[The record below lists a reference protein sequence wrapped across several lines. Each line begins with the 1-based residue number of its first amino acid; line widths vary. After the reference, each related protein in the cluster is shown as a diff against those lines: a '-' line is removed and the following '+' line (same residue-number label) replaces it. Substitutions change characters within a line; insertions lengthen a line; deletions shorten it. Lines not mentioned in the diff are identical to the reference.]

1 MSSDVKLKINSFG
14 GFSITAEGPSGE
26 SVVSDGQGRAKKPWP
41 LIEYLIFSD
50 KEEVS
55 NSELIEM
62 LWPDGGADD
71 PVASLRLVVYRA
83 RNELSRL
90 KDVDGTSLIVSF
102 GEAYGWNRDIP
113 FETDTAVFEEL
124 HDRALAAGG
133 DERIRLLL
141 EAAAVY
147 RGHFIPK
154 MLHMHWAMALDAYF
168 HSKYIA
174 VCTMAAELLCAGER
188 WQEVIALCRSALE
201 LEPYSDELNAALV
214 RALDA
219 SGLSAAALE
228 HYERIS
234 RMMLAELGVASTEKL
249 SAAYRAISKNSQAP
263 ETNIGSIR
271 DELAENEADG
281 AYYCGYELFRQIYHF
296 KARECSRTGQLI
308 QLAMLTL
315 VPAKQHTPGER
326 AKNSAMERLGE
337 VIRESLR
344 IGDAYSQ
351 LSSSQYVI
359 LLQSTDYENGKRVLE
374 RVTNNFRRAAPRSE
388 FLVQH
393 SLVPMLPAESES

>member
-174 VCTMAAELLCAGER
+174 VCTMAAELLCAAER
-188 WQEVIALCRSALE
+188 WPEVIALCRSALE

-234 RMMLAELGVASTEKL
+234 RMMLAELGVAVAEKL

-308 QLAMLTL
+308 QLAMLTI

-374 RVTNNFRRAAPRSE
+374 RVANNFRRAAPRSE

>member
-1 MSSDVKLKINSFG
+1 
-14 GFSITAEGPSGE
+14 
-26 SVVSDGQGRAKKPWP
+26 
-41 LIEYLIFSD
+41 
-50 KEEVS
+50 
-55 NSELIEM
+55 
-62 LWPDGGADD
+62 
-71 PVASLRLVVYRA
+71 
-83 RNELSRL
+83 
-90 KDVDGTSLIVSF
+90 
-102 GEAYGWNRDIP
+102 
-113 FETDTAVFEEL
+113 
-124 HDRALAAGG
+124 
-133 DERIRLLL
+133 
-141 EAAAVY
+141 
-147 RGHFIPK
+147 

-174 VCTMAAELLCAGER
+174 VCTMAAELLCTAER
-188 WQEVIALCRSALE
+188 WPEVIALCRSALE

-234 RMMLAELGVASTEKL
+234 RMMLAELGVAVAEKL

-308 QLAMLTL
+308 QLAMLTI

-326 AKNSAMERLGE
+326 AKNSAMDRLGE
-337 VIRESLR
+337 VIRGSLR

-351 LSSSQYVI
+351 LSSTQYVI

-374 RVTNNFRRAAPRSE
+374 RVANNFRRAAPRSE